1 MSKTI
6 DINIRKRADT
16 KEAQDLKKMLESMEN
31 VEVKVNAEDSN
42 IQKAQKDVDKLNG
55 YTANI
60 NVDVEGDKE
69 IDAVD
74 KKIGTVNGK
83 SVTIP
88 VTVEGEEQLDA
99 VDEKVGTVNGKSV
112 TIPVTV
118 EGEEQLDAVDEKI
131 GQLNGKPVNIP
142 VNTNSS
148 SLDGLTNKIMGV
160 AGGIA
165 MADEATRMWTAST
178 QRQSNEV
185 YLASKMGTEKAK
197 EMGSAIQKIV
207 AQVPGDDT
215 FMNTLLT
222 GSLAKQTD
230 LTTSQLKQ
238 QANVMADYLSMS
250 QAQGK
255 NALEAQQD
263 LKSYILSGSTAELQ
277 RSSILSNQVDKL
289 ENQATIYD
297 RIQALQKA
305 MDAEGYSGFSGLET
319 ASLKMETIL
328 GGIEKGYAD
337 LGSMALPHIE
347 GILDGVLSLDDATGG
362 LFLDIVSGTKMAG
375 ASIVTVVSGFGEFH
389 RGMQALKETKIGEWA
404 GSVKD
409 KLSSLATSARTTA
422 SSFATSLYNGLKTA
436 AGAAKTAALEL
447 ASLGKKVLLA
457 GANALKTVAMWVA
470 ETAAKA
476 ASTVATTALAVAE
489 WLLASPILLVVVALV
504 ALIAVLWYLYSTN
517 ETVRAAIDGFVQ
529 TLINGWNYIV
539 TTVQSA
545 VQSVILFFMNLY
557 LNIVATGQWIWNSI
571 LTVLGFIASV
581 PGRVW
586 NYLLQIINRVIQ
598 FGSNVVNNIRN
609 SATNAVN
616 NFISGIASLPGRVY
630 SELQK
635 TLNRVIE
642 WGTQIVGRLGEIAQ
656 KAWQAFVKGL
666 GIGSPGYIQILTLK
680 ELEDTG
686 KGIPDATHGIVDNLG
701 KMAGEAV
708 DAWGVPVFDYGFNNI
723 KGNGAVDIDSV
734 ASNQDSRVEVLLN
747 KILDALNEFE
757 GNEPSMTFN
766 LYGDM
771 DEERKMQRFLDAVRK
786 ELAWNNSTAGRDIG

>member
-1 MSKTI
+1 MVIAIIISATKTI
-6 DINIRKRADT
+6 DINIRTRADT

-263 LKSYILSGSTAELQ
+263 LKSYILSSLGSN
-277 RSSILSNQVDKL
+277 SILP
-289 ENQATIYD
+289 TIY
-297 RIQALQKA
+297 ALLSITFIKA
-305 MDAEGYSGFSGLET
+305 PT
-319 ASLKMETIL
+319 
-328 GGIEKGYAD
+328 
-337 LGSMALPHIE
+337 
-347 GILDGVLSLDDATGG
+347 LD
-362 LFLDIVSGTKMAG
+362 K
-375 ASIVTVVSGFGEFH
+375 
-389 RGMQALKETKIGEWA
+389 
-404 GSVKD
+404 
-409 KLSSLATSARTTA
+409 
-422 SSFATSLYNGLKTA
+422 SLYICIRDSKIC
-436 AGAAKTAALEL
+436 
-447 ASLGKKVLLA
+447 S
-457 GANALKTVAMWVA
+457 
-470 ETAAKA
+470 
-476 ASTVATTALAVAE
+476 
-489 WLLASPILLVVVALV
+489 
-504 ALIAVLWYLYSTN
+504 
-517 ETVRAAIDGFVQ
+517 
-529 TLINGWNYIV
+529 
-539 TTVQSA
+539 TTVQE
-545 VQSVILFFMNLY
+545 
-557 LNIVATGQWIWNSI
+557 
-571 LTVLGFIASV
+571 
-581 PGRVW
+581 P
-586 NYLLQIINRVIQ
+586 
-598 FGSNVVNNIRN
+598 
-609 SATNAVN
+609 
-616 NFISGIASLPGRVY
+616 
-630 SELQK
+630 
-635 TLNRVIE
+635 
-642 WGTQIVGRLGEIAQ
+642 
-656 KAWQAFVKGL
+656 
-666 GIGSPGYIQILTLK
+666 
-680 ELEDTG
+680 
-686 KGIPDATHGIVDNLG
+686 
-701 KMAGEAV
+701 
-708 DAWGVPVFDYGFNNI
+708 
-723 KGNGAVDIDSV
+723 
-734 ASNQDSRVEVLLN
+734 LLN
-747 KILDALNEFE
+747 A
-757 GNEPSMTFN
+757 
-766 LYGDM
+766 
-771 DEERKMQRFLDAVRK
+771 
-786 ELAWNNSTAGRDIG
+786 NNTPNNGCISVGKNG